1 MVKKSISSLIID
13 KFGLNIYQKSLKF
26 LSNKI
31 NIISIEEDP
40 IKVRSIVLDNEREF
54 HLIVDEINNEIF
66 HDCPSF
72 LIHSEREKKVCVH
85 LIKLL
90 LVIKS
95 NIAHSIL
102 ENYESFNLTSEDIG
116 SHKKSKNFLL
126 LANHCFDNNNCVEA
140 LNYLNKAIINQFE
153 SEAIIE
159 TYLDTA
165 INNNLFIEFFEF
177 LKNGYDNELENY
189 FLKFNNYIEKGFKKF
204 LNTIPEYSFFDLL
217 RIIESIDKMIEFKD
231 ISFVALNFNKLKTL
245 VNSFDFK
252 SNYFSI
258 YLIKKNYEKL
268 IKLNPAF
275 KEIISQDK
283 LNSLKNKLLQYFY
296 SEIDNFCIIDKLKLL
311 KKQFKTIDIP
321 KQKFQTKYK
330 RYKKEIQE
338 LEKKVY
344 LKKFAFLKL
353 LIEKYNIKRAKGEF
367 RKKRNT
373 YFVKH
378 NEENLKNPV
387 YNYIISRIGF
397 FGLNEQTIKSSEIG
411 INYFIMKELFLDDL
425 SSFQDVFYYRQQFW
439 EEMEDYEIKSIDG
452 LSLSGESIE
461 YSYDIDHKYS
471 EDVIIIE
478 WDLAN
483 KPIQGSIVN
492 AYSSQIIIPDY
503 NNLLFHDLKPFDL
516 CYCKKTPVKIESN
529 IIKTIN
535 IIRKCSF
542 KDAIKSISKGMEFV
556 EGYYPL
562 SLVKAVLNRE
572 IDPFHA
578 NEIVVNNPNRL
589 FVPKYNA
596 FIKAFNEFLLN
607 YIFKERD
614 YIFEELKPSIEPNTY
629 QILTLLNLNNELAGL
644 DLPYSDI
651 LKRSLY
657 PDINLKE
664 FKSRFLNEIHS
675 IIKKILNKCEVGS
688 TIIFDLK
695 KLQHTP
701 FFKYSNKILD
711 IRKEEFESAGILRFS
726 DKNEVF
732 YDMSEIYK
740 TYYGKKFLEILEV
753 EGRLILKP
761 EKFKKF
767 HDFGKKLSLEFKIIN
782 KST

>member
-1 MVKKSISSLIID
+1 MVEKSISSLIID
-13 KFGLNIYQKSLKF
+13 KFGLNLYQKSLKF
-26 LSNKI
+26 LANKI
-31 NIISIEEDP
+31 NIINIDEDP
-40 IKVRSIVLDNEREF
+40 IKLRSIVLDNEREF
-54 HLIVDEINNEIF
+54 HLIVDEMNNEIF

-85 LIKLL
+85 LIKILL
-90 LVIKS
+90 IINS
-95 NIAHSIL
+95 NIAQNIL
-102 ENYESFNLTSEDIG
+102 EKFKSFNLTSEDIG

-126 LANHCFDNNNCVEA
+126 LANRCSDNNNCVEA
-140 LNYLNKAIINQFE
+140 LSYLNKAIINQFE
-153 SEAIIE
+153 SEKIIE

-177 LKNGYDNELENY
+177 LKNGYENELENY

-217 RIIESIDKMIEFKD
+217 RIIESIDKMLGFKD
-231 ISFVALNFNKLKTL
+231 VSFIASYFNKLKIL
-245 VNSFDFK
+245 VNSLDFN
-252 SNYFSI
+252 SSYFSV
-258 YLIKKNYEKL
+258 YLIKKNYGKL
-268 IKLNPAF
+268 IKLNPRF

-283 LNSLKNKLLQYFY
+283 LKSLKNKLLDYFY

-311 KKQFKTIDIP
+311 KKQFEVISIP
-321 KQKFQTKYK
+321 KQKFHTEYK
-330 RYKKEIQE
+330 RYKNEIKE

-439 EEMEDYEIKSIDG
+439 GEMEDYEIKSIEG

-461 YSYDIDHKYS
+461 YSYKIEHKS
-471 EDVIIIE
+471 EDMIIIE

-516 CYCKKTPVKIESN
+516 CYCKKTPLKIESN

-535 IIRKCSF
+535 VITKCSF
-542 KDAIKSISKGMEFV
+542 KDAIKSVSKGMEFV

-578 NEIVVNNPNRL
+578 NEIVANNPNRL
-589 FVPKYNA
+589 FVPNYNS
-596 FIKAFNEFLLN
+596 FIKVFNEFLLN
-607 YIFKERD
+607 YIFKERI
-614 YIFEELKPSIEPNTY
+614 YIFEELKKNIDSNAY

-644 DLPYSDI
+644 DLPYIEI
-651 LKRSLY
+651 LKRSLH
-657 PDINLKE
+657 PNINLKE

-675 IIKKILNKCEVGS
+675 IIKNILNKRELGS
-688 TIIFDLK
+688 TLIFDLK
-695 KLQHTP
+695 KIQHTP
-701 FFKYSNKILD
+701 FFKYSNEILE
-711 IRKEEFESAGILRFS
+711 IRKEEFESSEIMRFS
-726 DKNEVF
+726 EKNQIYYDVSEV
-732 YDMSEIYK
+732 YK
-740 TYYGKKFLEILEV
+740 TYYGKKFLEILQIA
-753 EGRLILKP
+753 GKLIIKP
-761 EKFKKF
+761 EKFNKF
-767 HDFGKKLSLEFKIIN
+767 HNYGSKLNLRFKIVN
-782 KST
+782 KNN

>member
-13 KFGLNIYQKSLKF
+13 KFGLNLYQKSLKF

-31 NIISIEEDP
+31 NIINIEEDP
-40 IKVRSIVLDNEREF
+40 IKIRSIVLDNEREF

-72 LIHSEREKKVCVH
+72 LIHSEIEKKVCVH
-85 LIKLL
+85 LIKIL

-95 NIAHSIL
+95 NIAQNIL
-102 ENYESFNLTSEDIG
+102 EKFNSFNLTSEDIG

-126 LANHCFDNNNCVEA
+126 LANRCFDNNNCVEA
-140 LNYLNKAIINQFE
+140 LSYLNKAIINQFE

-165 INNNLFIEFFEF
+165 IENNLFIEFFEF

-189 FLKFNNYIEKGFKKF
+189 FLKFNSYIEKGFKKF

-217 RIIESIDKMIEFKD
+217 RIIESIDKMLEFKD
-231 ISFVALNFNKLKTL
+231 VSFIALYFNKLKSL
-245 VNSFDFK
+245 VNSLDFNC
-252 SNYFSI
+252 NYFSV

-268 IKLNPAF
+268 IKLNPSF

-283 LNSLKNKLLQYFY
+283 LKSLKNKLLDYFY

-311 KKQFKTIDIP
+311 KKQFQIINIP
-321 KQKFQTKYK
+321 KQKFHTEYK

-378 NEENLKNPV
+378 NEDNLKNPV
-387 YNYIISRIGF
+387 YNYVISRIGF

-439 EEMEDYEIKSIDG
+439 GEMEDYEIKSIDG

-535 IIRKCSF
+535 VITKCSF

-578 NEIVVNNPNRL
+578 NEIVINNPNRL

-596 FIKAFNEFLLN
+596 FIKAFNNFLLN
-607 YIFKERD
+607 YIFNERD
-614 YIFEELKPSIEPNTY
+614 YIFEELKTNIEPNTN

-644 DLPYSDI
+644 DLPYTDI
-651 LKRSLY
+651 LKISLY
-657 PDINLKE
+657 PNINLKE
-664 FKSRFLNEIHS
+664 FKSRFLNKVQS
-675 IIKKILNKCEVGS
+675 IIKNILNKREIGS

-695 KLQHTP
+695 KIQHTP
-701 FFKYSNKILD
+701 FFKYSNEILE
-711 IRKEEFESAGILRFS
+711 IRKEEFESSEIIRFY

-732 YDMSEIYK
+732 YDVSEVCK
-740 TYYGKKFLEILEV
+740 TYYGKKILEILQV
-753 EGRLILKP
+753 EGKLILKP
-761 EKFKKF
+761 KKFKKF
-767 HDFGKKLSLEFKIIN
+767 HNYGAKLNLRFKIVN
-782 KST
+782 KRN